1 MATVLE
7 NLYNLRSEMDQRI
20 AKGGVPADVIWRHGE
35 IVYRIGNLPDV
46 LQDGS
51 GHHGDPVFAGTL

>member
-35 IVYRIGNLPDV
+35 IVYRIGV
-46 LQDGS
+46 LDRKS
-51 GHHGDPVFAGTL
+51 VV

>member
-35 IVYRIGNLPDV
+35 IVYLSLI
-46 LQDGS
+46 
-51 GHHGDPVFAGTL
+51 HI